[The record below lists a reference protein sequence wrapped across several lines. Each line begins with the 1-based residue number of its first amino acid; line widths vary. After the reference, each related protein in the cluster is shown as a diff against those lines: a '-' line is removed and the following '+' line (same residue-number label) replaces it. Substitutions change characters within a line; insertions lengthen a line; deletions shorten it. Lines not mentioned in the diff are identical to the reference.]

1 MASPEKTDHPRRRQ
15 EGSRREFKRC
25 SRLFQRSPPPAI
37 RICSQCLPG
46 CQDRFQLIEANARE
60 AGLRVFS
67 LSDAGIAYSMGT
79 TASIRIVSTAKS
91 KMTRFAVF
99 CHYRVDSST
108 KNLLIL
114 WKSKEKPVTTGSGHA
129 QLSPLSVAAAAVR
142 WPHLQQPHAVFHSV
156 DEKLVG
162 AVAQHDGIALDHT
175 CRRLNSHHG
184 CDDYFFLACRRIP
197 L

>member
-1 MASPEKTDHPRRRQ
+1 MAAQRTQHVMEAGLSTGRPTSISGLIVSHCTVSRRVPHRVGRIADAIFCLFAIETASPEKTDHPRRRH

-37 RICSQCLPG
+37 RICSQCLLG

-60 AGLRVFS
+60 TGPRVFS
-67 LSDAGIAYSMGT
+67 LSDAGIAYSIGT

-108 KNLLIL
+108 KNLLIW
-114 WKSKEKPVTTGSGHA
+114 WKSKENPVTTGSGSS
-129 QLSPLSVAAAAVR
+129 QLAPSATAACCF
-142 WPHLQQPHAVFHSV
+142 P
-156 DEKLVG
+156 
-162 AVAQHDGIALDHT
+162 
-175 CRRLNSHHG
+175 
-184 CDDYFFLACRRIP
+184 
-197 L
+197 